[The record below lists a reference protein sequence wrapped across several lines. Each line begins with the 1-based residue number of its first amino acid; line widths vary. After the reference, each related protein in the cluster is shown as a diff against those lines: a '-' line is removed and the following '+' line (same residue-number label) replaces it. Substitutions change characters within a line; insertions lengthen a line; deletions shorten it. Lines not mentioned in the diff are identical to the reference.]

1 MSCSKK
7 SLAALLGSINA
18 PYILFRRPDP
28 KKSNWHHVLII
39 VINKTTILL
48 LTIITMIILVINYL
62 SLAPKDW
69 AGQSLEVISDSIRE
83 GVEPAWWDLITDQ
96 EIGIIIRRLGEAG
109 VKPRSMTKDTLPIAH
124 CESCKYCTLQC
135 MFTDIACCMFNS
147 ESDHNKKG

>member
-28 KKSNWHHVLII
+28 KKSNRHHVMII
-39 VINKTTILL
+39 VILVTINKTTILLL

-83 GVEPAWWDLITDQ
+83 GVEPA
-96 EIGIIIRRLGEAG
+96 G
-109 VKPRSMTKDTLPIAH
+109 
-124 CESCKYCTLQC
+124 
-135 MFTDIACCMFNS
+135 
-147 ESDHNKKG
+147 

>member
-1 MSCSKK
+1 MVLSGLLAKEVKLRFYGICSTPMSCSKK

-28 KKSNWHHVLII
+28 KKSNMHHIMIKVILLT
-39 VINKTTILL
+39 INKTTILL

-62 SLAPKDW
+62 SWAPKDR

-96 EIGIIIRRLGEAG
+96 EIGIIIRRLGEA
-109 VKPRSMTKDTLPIAH
+109 
-124 CESCKYCTLQC
+124 
-135 MFTDIACCMFNS
+135 
-147 ESDHNKKG
+147 

>member
-28 KKSNWHHVLII
+28 KKSNRHHVILFT
-39 VINKTTILL
+39 INKTTILL
-48 LTIITMIILVINYL
+48 LTIITMIILIINYL
-62 SLAPKDW
+62 SWAPKDR

-96 EIGIIIRRLGEAG
+96 EIGIIIRRLEEGGSETQIHDKG
-109 VKPRSMTKDTLPIAH
+109 YIAH
-124 CESCKYCTLQC
+124 HSLCQGNPKDYARYSSYYCRYC
-135 MFTDIACCMFNS
+135 ML
-147 ESDHNKKG
+147 HV